1 MENSPDPSSPAVE
14 GIPRRYPLVICDL
27 AIENGHRN
35 SGFTWIYPLKMVIFH
50 RFLLIYQRVFLQK
63 ESIDSRDHPQLHGEE
78 RDLQRLPAVVD
89 LIRSPTPGAFHQM
102 SDHV

>member
-1 MENSPDPSSPAVE
+1 
-14 GIPRRYPLVICDL
+14 
-27 AIENGHRN
+27 
-35 SGFTWIYPLKMVIFH
+35 MVIFH

-102 SDHV
+102 SDHVWFILVVPSGYVKIAIENGHY